1 MRSSKS
7 ARMNKFDFTTEK
19 IGSVHMTVF
28 EIVDHRNVDNWIQLL
43 QGWQKAGFYS
53 YCPGRRLLPAFTG
66 YYRLL
71 LALSSNPLLRS
82 IIMPNRIIII

>member
-1 MRSSKS
+1 ML
-7 ARMNKFDFTTEK
+7 
-19 IGSVHMTVF
+19 I
-28 EIVDHRNVDNWIQLL
+28 LL
-43 QGWQKAGFYS
+43 NQGWQKAGFYS

-71 LALSSNPLLRS
+71 LALSSNPLLCS

>member
-1 MRSSKS
+1 MRKLDNITKNYQSFPPK
-7 ARMNKFDFTTEK
+7 MFMHTKC
-19 IGSVHMTVF
+19 
-28 EIVDHRNVDNWIQLL
+28 EIKYDPKGVVLI

-71 LALSSNPLLRS
+71 LALSSNPLLCS
-82 IIMPNRIIII
+82 IIMPNRNIII